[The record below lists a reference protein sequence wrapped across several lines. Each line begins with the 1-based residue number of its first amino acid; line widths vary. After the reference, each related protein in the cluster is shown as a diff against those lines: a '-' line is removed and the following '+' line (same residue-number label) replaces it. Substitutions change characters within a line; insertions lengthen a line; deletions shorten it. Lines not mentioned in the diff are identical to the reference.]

1 MLNGGYVMFER
12 HVSYISTIP
21 FLKDNILFSSS
32 MLALQGG
39 GLVHGL
45 AVVPDQQTRGRGRGS
60 NLWISPP
67 GILN

>member
-1 MLNGGYVMFER
+1 MPSKTFVMVLKKKLPDHF
-12 HVSYISTIP
+12 
-21 FLKDNILFSSS
+21 KDNILFSSS